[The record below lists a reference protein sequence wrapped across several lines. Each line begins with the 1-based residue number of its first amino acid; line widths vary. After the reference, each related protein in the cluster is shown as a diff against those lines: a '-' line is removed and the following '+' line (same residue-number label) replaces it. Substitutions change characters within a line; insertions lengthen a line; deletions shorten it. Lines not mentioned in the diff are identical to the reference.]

1 MEEIS
6 WTDQVK
12 NEELLHR
19 VEETSIVYAGRKGRL
34 IGLVTFCTGTAF

>member
-1 MEEIS
+1 MAEIS

-19 VEETSIVYAGRKGRL
+19 VEETMIVYARKKGRL
-34 IGLVTFCTGTAF
+34 IGLITSCTGTVF